1 MSSKLAT
8 ERCPLQQ
15 LTYHSALPGE
25 SISRKWV
32 LLGVLAV
39 GSRVLVVVV
48 SGSLLFGS
56 QLLEHHGGAD
66 EHEDTDG
73 GRFKKIG

>member
-1 MSSKLAT
+1 M
-8 ERCPLQQ
+8 
-15 LTYHSALPGE
+15 
-25 SISRKWV
+25 
-32 LLGVLAV
+32 LAV